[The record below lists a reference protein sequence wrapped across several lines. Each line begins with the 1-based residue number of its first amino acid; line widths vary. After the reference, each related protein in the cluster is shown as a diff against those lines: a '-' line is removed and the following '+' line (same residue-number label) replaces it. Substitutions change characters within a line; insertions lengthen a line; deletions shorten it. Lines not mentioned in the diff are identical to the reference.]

1 MFVMPIARGDG
12 FMTLMLQHTVSS
24 SNVVDLCCTRQ
35 FSHTSFAQ
43 NNTCMITDLDSYRR
57 LQHLAP
63 PMLYLTHYEELAEA
77 PNTRLRR
84 PTMRLMDLTTWQ
96 EKDVALMRGDV
107 DLEKM
112 TQIEAKLVSSLLHTY
127 YLIDDKY
134 HLVQTFNQRPQDFSF
149 DALLKDLQLLEAN
162 RSKDDDKAEY
172 MDWKEDELDRREQY
186 DREVEMGN
194 RPQHS
199 GATPWNPKLDEK
211 GKPIANT
218 SKARLK
224 ELWKM

>member
-1 MFVMPIARGDG
+1 
-12 FMTLMLQHTVSS
+12 
-24 SNVVDLCCTRQ
+24 
-35 FSHTSFAQ
+35 
-43 NNTCMITDLDSYRR
+43 
-57 LQHLAP
+57 
-63 PMLYLTHYEELAEA
+63 
-77 PNTRLRR
+77 
-84 PTMRLMDLTTWQ
+84 MRLMDLTTWQ

-199 GATPWNPKLDEK
+199 GATPWNPKLDES